1 MKAQGR
7 PGSIALMASM
17 GGIAGAG
24 FTVGFSTSKGGVVL
38 MAKGPRRRAGTA
50 RHPSQFR
57 RPRRDRHPTPA
68 RHTRNR
74 TRRRGISAN
83 APRYAG
89 SASRPRSAT
98 RSLGSARICLASY
111 VTGTSLL
118 VNGGLLSV
126 I

>member
-7 PGSIALMASM
+7 PGSIVLMASM

-38 MAKGPRRRAGTA
+38 LAKGPRRRAGTA

-57 RPRRDRHPTPA
+57 RPRRAIDTQLLRATPEIA
-68 RHTRNR
+68 RAAEGFGKRAPL
-74 TRRRGISAN
+74 RRLGQPPKVGDTIAW
-83 APRYAG
+83 
-89 SASRPRSAT
+89 
-98 RSLGSARICLASY
+98 LGSDLSSY
-111 VTGTSLL
+111 ITGTSLL